1 MNMKQNWL
9 DRVFIGVFLG
19 IIAVA
24 CASILARF
32 FTQKVIVDVL
42 GVQSSITRTILFDRQ
57 SDTIETAVPV
67 EKSDADVLAR
77 FYRSPETQANPSEEN
92 PAQDAALAPAVNAEA
107 AADAVEGTL
116 PAQIIHL
123 EHAVRYFEKGVS
135 NWATDRIA
143 AYRTWVSAAS
153 AYNKFLGWKT
163 TPRNG
168 YNSVVF
174 LRDGYLTTFAS
185 KQDMT
190 ARADAILTIKH
201 LADERGIDFLFV
213 QYPYKI
219 RESDPESGKLD
230 FSNQNANQRIARLR
244 EGGLSIL
251 DLREEWAAHK
261 QEDSDAFR
269 SDVFYRTDQHWRAE
283 TGLWAAGTIASAANE
298 CFGYEIDLA
307 LFDPKNYTFDRYP
320 DQFLGSYGRQ
330 VTLAL
335 AAPEDF
341 TLVYPEFETSFDFP
355 LLHAVRED
363 ALTAQQQEE
372 LEAIS
377 EKEQTLH
384 GSFEMFFDYSM
395 LERDDYYN
403 KVAYF
408 TYVDNPHDLVYI
420 HNNLNH
426 DDSSVLFLTDS
437 FGRTTVPFF
446 ALGVTDTKRIRPD
459 AFDGSWARY
468 FDAEQPD
475 LIVYFE
481 G

>member
-1 MNMKQNWL
+1 MKKGWL
-9 DRVFIGVFLG
+9 DRVFIGVFFA
-19 IIAVA
+19 IVAIA

-32 FTQKVIVDVL
+32 FTQKVIVDVF
-42 GVQSSITRTILFDRQ
+42 GVRNGVTRAILFDVE
-57 SDTIETAVPV
+57 SETDSVAGPV
-67 EKSDADVLAR
+67 EKGSVDI
-77 FYRSPETQANPSEEN
+77 
-92 PAQDAALAPAVNAEA
+92 LAPFYSPPDAQTEPPAPENDAVVNAETADQAQEGPPA
-107 AADAVEGTL
+107 AHIGKFER
-116 PAQIIHL
+116 
-123 EHAVRYFEKGVS
+123 AVRYFEKGVL

-153 AYNKFLGWKT
+153 GYNKLLGWKA
-163 TPRNG
+163 TPRRG

-174 LRDGYLTTFAS
+174 LRDGFLTTFAGR
-185 KQDMT
+185 QDMT
-190 ARADAILTIKH
+190 ARAAAILAIKH
-201 LADERGIDFLFV
+201 LADEQGIDFLFV

-230 FSNQNANQRIARLR
+230 FSNQNANQRIALLR
-244 EGGLSIL
+244 KGGVPIL

-269 SDVFYRTDQHWRAE
+269 RDVFYRTDQHWRAE
-283 TGLWAAGTIASAANE
+283 TGLWATGTIAAAANE
-298 CFGYEIDLA
+298 RFGYAIDLS
-307 LFDPKNYTFDRYP
+307 LFDPNHYAFDRYP

-341 TLVYPEFETSFDFP
+341 TLVYPKFETSFDFP
-355 LLHAVRED
+355 LLHAVEED

-372 LEAIS
+372 LEAIAQ
-377 EKEQTLH
+377 KEQALQ

-395 LERDDYYN
+395 LERNDYYN

-408 TYVDNPHDLVYI
+408 TYVDNPHDLLYI

-426 DDSSVLFLTDS
+426 DETSALFLTDS

-459 AFDGSWARY
+459 AFDGSWEIY
-468 FDAEQPD
+468 FETEQPD
-475 LIVYFE
+475 LVVYFE